1 MASRVKSSVKHFFEN
16 FLKVL
21 KRPDMVLLPGN
32 LAFFFVLA
40 IVPSIGL
47 ISYVASILNLSTN
60 YIFGFLEGM
69 FSKEVADLLLSV
81 SFNGISGFNFAITI
95 LIGLYLA
102 SNGADCIITTSNA
115 IYRID
120 NKSWIKRRIKA
131 CFMSFMIIVFFIFV
145 LLIEVFGKSIVE
157 IIMNADLNQEL
168 INNIVLVFKILEGP
182 ITWLIMFFFVKFLY
196 HIAPDRNKNKLKITN
211 YGAVFTTVMWII
223 GTTVYSYY
231 ATNFASYTTL
241 YGGLAN
247 VVILMIWIY
256 FLSFTFT
263 IGIAL
268 NYKEE
273 KFILEKTGTIE
284 KVE

>member
-1 MASRVKSSVKHFFEN
+1 MASRVKVSVKQFFEY
-16 FLKVL
+16 FMKVL
-21 KRPDMVLLPGN
+21 KRPDIILLPGN

-47 ISYVASILNLSTN
+47 ISYVASNLNLSTN

-69 FSKEVADLLLSV
+69 FSKEVADLLLGV
-81 SFNGISGFNFAITI
+81 SFNGISGFNFIITI
-95 LIGLYLA
+95 IIGLYLA

-115 IYRID
+115 IYRIE
-120 NKSWIKRRIKA
+120 NKSWLRRRIKA
-131 CFMSFMIIVFFIFV
+131 CFMSFMIIIFFIFV

-157 IIMNADLNQEL
+157 IVMNADLNEQL
-168 INNIVLVFKILEGP
+168 IYDIVLVFRILEGP
-182 ITWLIMFFFVKFLY
+182 ITWIIMFIFVKFLY
-196 HIAPDRNKNKLKITN
+196 HIAPDRRKNKFKITS
-211 YGAVFTTVMWII
+211 YGAIFTTVMWII
-223 GTTVYSYY
+223 GTTIYSYY

-256 FLSFTFT
+256 YLSLTFT

-268 NYKEE
+268 NYKKE